1 MLAMFLGQNDENRA
15 SLVLSRALSFS
26 QLPIKHNQH
35 QHRHYP
41 DDQPDDAGLLWRDLR
56 VLDQLGQV
64 LLADTVLRL
73 DVEQDDPEQCFF

>member
-1 MLAMFLGQNDENRA
+1 MACLDKVYL
-15 SLVLSRALSFS
+15 LCCIITLCLC
-26 QLPIKHNQH
+26 NQH

-41 DDQPDDAGLLWRDLR
+41 DDQPDDAGLLRRDLR

-64 LLADTVLRL
+64 LLADPVLRL

>member
-1 MLAMFLGQNDENRA
+1 MLAMFLGQNDENRG

-26 QLPIKHNQH
+26 QLPNKHNQH
-35 QHRHYP
+35 QHLHYP

-56 VLDQLGQV
+56 VLDQLRQV
-64 LLADTVLRL
+64 LLADPVLRL